1 MKLSCSYQR
10 SNPKRTMQNP
20 TPIEGKKV
28 NPREKR
34 KRKHNYT
41 DDWVLLA
48 KKTTTLS
55 KDHEKKKLRVG

>member
-1 MKLSCSYQR
+1 
-10 SNPKRTMQNP
+10 MQLPEIKPQKNHAKP
-20 TPIEGKKV
+20 NTDRGEKM

-34 KRKHNYT
+34 KRKPNYT
-41 DDWVLLA
+41 DDWVLSA